1 MFTHSFSLLF
11 RERLPEN
18 WWALRYT
25 QKPEVIPWKT

>member
-18 WWALRYT
+18 WRALRYA
-25 QKPEVIPWKT
+25 QKPEVIQWKT